1 MKGYLILGILIALLL
16 KVAYDFDAF
25 KTLSTI
31 ETYSDC
37 KYLDTDIVGPE
48 DMTHYKNG
56 IIFVSS
62 GDYAKLW
69 SKGAPVNE

>member
-1 MKGYLILGILIALLL
+1 MKGYLVLSILIALLI
-16 KVAYDFDAF
+16 KVAHDFDAF
-25 KTLSTI
+25 KTLFPI
-31 ETYSDC
+31 QTYSDC
-37 KYLDTDIVGPE
+37 KYLDTDIIGPE

-69 SKGAPVNE
+69 AKGAPINE